1 VNHEQIIGSTRDVST
16 NTAQLL
22 TEISVQSDQNSQ
34 NVIRLTASA
43 KAVNNATENLVRITE
58 ESLDSIDEEKISI
71 VKKKNHS
78 IVAAKMLEL
87 DAQVNILKSVKE
99 LEKARNMLAKVREG
113 KFQNKKEEITTNKQI
128 VSTAESAP
136 KMPPGGERS

>member
-1 VNHEQIIGSTRDVST
+1 MNHEQIIGSTRDVST